1 VAGHARLLPA
11 QDAGDAAG
19 RIVLQALV
27 GRPDASE
34 MLREE
39 QAAEPAR
46 AAELGR
52 NVARRLLAKGADRIL
67 RELEQAT

>member
-1 VAGHARLLPA
+1 
-11 QDAGDAAG
+11 
-19 RIVLQALV
+19 
-27 GRPDASE
+27 

-39 QAAEPAR
+39 EAAEPAR

-52 NVARRLLAKGADRIL
+52 DVARRLLAKGADRIL